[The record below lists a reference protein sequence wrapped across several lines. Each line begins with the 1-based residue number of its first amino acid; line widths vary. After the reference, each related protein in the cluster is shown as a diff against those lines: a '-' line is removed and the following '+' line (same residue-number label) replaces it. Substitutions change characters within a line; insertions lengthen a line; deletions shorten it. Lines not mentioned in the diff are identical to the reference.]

1 METSAVTPEWYVIV
15 LLCAVAAIAGWVDAV
30 SGGGGLL
37 QLPALLLVVPADKPA
52 LALGTNKLS
61 SIFGT
66 SAAAITY
73 GRIEMPR
80 LRTALPMAIAAF
92 AGAALGSLMA
102 IRLSP
107 AVYRPIILVALILVW
122 LFIAFR
128 RDFGLTA
135 REVSRGRHLATA
147 ILGGLA
153 IGFYDGAVGPGTG
166 SFLIILLVAAVG
178 YTFLQASATAK
189 IVNVGTNAASL
200 IVFGI
205 SGSVLW
211 AVGMLM
217 AACNVAG
224 SIIGARTAI
233 ARGSGFVRLVLLVVT
248 GVLIAVLAW
257 QTFAPS

>member
-1 METSAVTPEWYVIV
+1 MTPEWYVIV
-15 LLCAVAAIAGWVDAV
+15 LLCAVAAAAGWVDAV

-37 QLPALLLVVPADKPA
+37 QLPALLLAVSADKPA

-66 SAAAITY
+66 TAAAITY

-80 LRTALPMAIAAF
+80 LRTALPMAGAAF

-102 IRLSP
+102 IHLPP
-107 AVYRPIILVALILVW
+107 AVYRPIILIALVLVW

-135 REVSRGRHLATA
+135 REVSRRRHLVTA
-147 ILGGLA
+147 IVGGLA

-166 SFLIILLVAAVG
+166 SFLIVLLVAAVG

-211 AVGMLM
+211 TLGLLM
-217 AACNVAG
+217 AACNVTGA
-224 SIIGARTAI
+224 IIGARTAI
-233 ARGSGFVRLVLLVVT
+233 ARGSGFVRAVLLVVT

-257 QTFAPS
+257 QTVVSW

>member
-1 METSAVTPEWYVIV
+1 MTPEWYVIV
-15 LLCAVAAIAGWVDAV
+15 LLCAVAAAAGWVDAV

-37 QLPALLLVVPADKPA
+37 QLPALLLAVPADKPA

-66 SAAAITY
+66 TAAAITY

-80 LRTALPMAIAAF
+80 LRTALPMAGAAF
-92 AGAALGSLMA
+92 GGAALGSLMA
-102 IRLSP
+102 IHLPP
-107 AVYRPIILVALILVW
+107 AVYRPIILIALVLVW

-135 REVSRGRHLATA
+135 REVSRRRHLVTA
-147 ILGGLA
+147 IVGGLA

-166 SFLIILLVAAVG
+166 SFLIVLLVAAVG

-211 AVGMLM
+211 TLGLLM
-217 AACNVAG
+217 AACNVTGA
-224 SIIGARTAI
+224 IIGARTAI
-233 ARGSGFVRLVLLVVT
+233 ARGSGFVRIVLLVVT

-257 QTFAPS
+257 QTLVSL

>member
-1 METSAVTPEWYVIV
+1 MTPDWYVV
-15 LLCAVAAIAGWVDAV
+15 LLLCLVAAMAGWVDAV

-37 QLPALLLVVPADKPA
+37 QLPALLIALPADRPA

-66 SAAAITY
+66 AAAAVTY

-80 LRTALPMAIAAF
+80 LRTALPMAGAAF
-92 AGAALGSLMA
+92 GGAALGSLT
-102 IRLSP
+102 
-107 AVYRPIILVALILVW
+107 AVHLPPMVFRPVILVALVLVW
-122 LFIAFR
+122 LFIALR
-128 RDFGLTA
+128 RDFGLTS
-135 REVSRGRHLATA
+135 REVSRRRHLITA
-147 ILGGLA
+147 VVGGLL

-166 SFLIILLVAAVG
+166 SFLIVLLVAAVG

-205 SGSVLW
+205 TGSVLW
-211 AVGMLM
+211 ALGLLM

-224 SIIGARTAI
+224 AVIGARTAI
-233 ARGSGFVRLVLLVVT
+233 ARGSGFVRMILLIVT

-257 QTFAPS
+257 QTLAEL

>member
-1 METSAVTPEWYVIV
+1 MTPEWYVIV
-15 LLCAVAAIAGWVDAV
+15 LLCAVAAAAGWVDAV

-37 QLPALLLVVPADKPA
+37 QLPALLLAVPADKPA
-52 LALGTNKLS
+52 VALGTNKLS

-66 SAAAITY
+66 TAAAITY

-80 LRTALPMAIAAF
+80 LRTALPMAGAAF
-92 AGAALGSLMA
+92 GGAALGSLMA
-102 IRLSP
+102 IHLPP
-107 AVYRPIILVALILVW
+107 AVYRPIILIALVLVW

-135 REVSRGRHLATA
+135 REVSRRRHLVTA
-147 ILGGLA
+147 IVGGLA

-166 SFLIILLVAAVG
+166 SFLIVLLVAAVG

-211 AVGMLM
+211 TLGLLM
-217 AACNVAG
+217 AACNVTGA
-224 SIIGARTAI
+224 IIGARTAI
-233 ARGSGFVRLVLLVVT
+233 ARGSGFVRIVLLVVT

-257 QTFAPS
+257 QTLVSL

>member
-1 METSAVTPEWYVIV
+1 MTPEWYVIV
-15 LLCAVAAIAGWVDAV
+15 LLCAVAALAGWVDAV

-37 QLPALLLVVPADKPA
+37 QLPALLLATPADRPA

-73 GRIEMPR
+73 GRIELPR
-80 LRTALPMAIAAF
+80 LRTALPMAAAAF
-92 AGAALGSLMA
+92 GGAALGSLTA

-107 AVYRPIILVALILVW
+107 GIYRPIILIALILVW

-135 REVSRGRHLATA
+135 REVSRRRHLVTA
-147 ILGGLA
+147 VVGGLV

-211 AVGMLM
+211 TLGFLM
-217 AACNVAG
+217 AICNVAG
-224 SIIGARTAI
+224 AIVGARTAI
-233 ARGSGFVRLVLLVVT
+233 ARGSGFVRIVLLIVT
-248 GVLIAVLAW
+248 GALIGVLAW
-257 QTFAPS
+257 QTLTAA

>member
-1 METSAVTPEWYVIV
+1 MTPEWYVIL
-15 LLCAVAAIAGWVDAV
+15 LLCLVAAAAGWVDAV

-37 QLPALLLVVPADKPA
+37 QLPALLLAVPADKPA

-80 LRTALPMAIAAF
+80 LRTALPMAGAAF
-92 AGAALGSLMA
+92 AGAACGSLMA
-102 IRLSP
+102 VRLP
-107 AVYRPIILVALILVW
+107 PEVYRPVILVLVW

-128 RDFGLTA
+128 RDFGLTS
-135 REVSRGRHLATA
+135 REVSRRRHLATA
-147 ILGGLA
+147 IVGGMG

-166 SFLIILLVAAVG
+166 SFLIVLLVAALG

-200 IVFGI
+200 IVFGLA
-205 SGSVLW
+205 GSVLW
-211 AVGMLM
+211 GVGLLM
-217 AACNVAG
+217 AACNVTGAV
-224 SIIGARTAI
+224 IGARTAI
-233 ARGSGFVRLVLLVVT
+233 ARGSGFVRVVLLIVT
-248 GVLIAVLAW
+248 GALIALLGW
-257 QTFAPS
+257 QTFA

>member
-1 METSAVTPEWYVIV
+1 VTPEWYVIV
-15 LLCAVAAIAGWVDAV
+15 LLCAVAAAAGWVDAV

-37 QLPALLLVVPADKPA
+37 QLPALLIALPADKPA

-66 SAAAITY
+66 TAAAITY

-80 LRTALPMAIAAF
+80 PRTALPMAGAAF
-92 AGAALGSLMA
+92 AGAAAGSLMA
-102 IRLSP
+102 IHLP
-107 AVYRPIILVALILVW
+107 AAVYRPIILIALILVW

-128 RDFGLTA
+128 RDFGLTS
-135 REVSRGRHLATA
+135 REVSRRRHLVTA
-147 ILGGLA
+147 IVGGVA

-166 SFLIILLVAAVG
+166 SFLIVLLVAAVG

-200 IVFGI
+200 IVFGL

-211 AVGMLM
+211 ALGLLM

-224 SIIGARTAI
+224 AIIGARTAI
-233 ARGSGFVRLVLLVVT
+233 ARGSGFVRIVLLAVT

-257 QTFAPS
+257 QTIVSF